1 MHKRHHIA
9 LLMGLILL
17 LTGCVDDS
25 IIDRSGLDKAE
36 MAEGKDYISFVQRTG
51 NLTRATTQAQHAGH
65 YEFGVWAF
73 KGDDAD
79 KQIAGG
85 DVMTDFLVAYTD
97 GTATGISTWYKDLA
111 ANSETY
117 GNDAGAASVTVAG
130 DGISSWF
137 YEGLGNTP
145 GYYKASGGNSI
156 QPLQTSQALKF
167 WDKSAA
173 VHNFFAYAPYFGH
186 QAGVTSNVSLTES
199 AGQNVL
205 TYSKLSAFYTD
216 PVEQTAGAN
225 ITWAGGYP
233 ANPAYNNEILNA
245 NEGLYA
251 AQSVAK
257 AQYDQ
262 DVPLTF
268 RHLNAKIKVA
278 FYEQIPGYKV
288 ELLDLVPAAEATA
301 IHNATGKAS
310 SLTSDKA
317 LIPATG
323 GYQGIALSPATKEQ
337 AIVTTASEHTVVQ
350 PSGGKP
356 LPSYYTLAKTIATDV
371 KTDGSGV
378 TSDASIS
385 FADGSSDNANLR
397 FQKAASNT
405 ALLGYGGSS
414 YTTISETSGTG
425 ASVLNTTYYTLPNWD
440 PMLNSGLGGYMT
452 QYYTADYTTQ
462 HVSENTGYTLH
473 VSYKLVPED
482 GSDPDIVYDARVWV
496 APEYCHWQAG
506 KQYTYVF
513 RITQYTNGTTDP
525 YVTSNKMFNDG
536 DDHDP
541 YVDPDDPRVPSDM
554 ALIPIIFDNVFVS
567 DYEKDPG
574 IDIPAAL
581 ENVLHWKTI
590 TYSGTDYKFCP
601 VLMKGAEF
609 TSALTPGSGTY
620 HALDH
625 ATIPDAT
632 GFDGSTRK
640 FSIGADMQFFADTK
654 ETAFVSGS
662 EIDAYGHF
670 PEAGTSTAFKDENGQ
685 DISALVKPAWVA
697 TYGSGTI
704 SLPKYSMYIWSAND
718 ATTAEKYTATPLP
731 SAVKVKPNIRVMQT
745 TWTYT
750 NCYKQVTK
758 NYVLGTTDTK
768 YYTTYHTEIDLA
780 YFNTLKGT
788 STDPAPTYDYVFGYS
803 YEVAPTG
810 YGLSHA
816 TASPLP
822 AQAYGL
828 VK

>member
-97 GTATGISTWYKDLA
+97 GTATGISTWYKELA

-156 QPLQTSQALKF
+156 QPLQTSQALKY

-173 VHNFFAYAPYFGH
+173 VHNFFAYAPYYGH
-186 QAGVTSNVSLTES
+186 QAGETNSVTLTENAS
-199 AGQNVL
+199 YQNVL
-205 TYSKLSAFYTD
+205 TYSQLSAFYTD
-216 PVEQTAGAN
+216 PVEQIASAN
-225 ITWAGGYP
+225 ITFAGGYP
-233 ANPAYNNEILNA
+233 NPSYNNEILNA

-257 AQYDQ
+257 AQYGQ

-288 ELLDLVPAAEATA
+288 ELLDLVPAAEAAA
-301 IHNATGKAS
+301 IAGSGT
-310 SLTSDKA
+310 LTNDKS

-323 GYQGIALSPATKEQ
+323 YEGIALSPATKEQ
-337 AIVTTASEHTVVQ
+337 ADSKASEHEVVKT
-350 PSGGKP
+350 GTP
-356 LPSYYTLAKTIATDV
+356 LPSYYTQAKTIATDV
-371 KTDGSGV
+371 HATE
-378 TSDASIS
+378 TNDATITMGAGASEY
-385 FADGSSDNANLR
+385 ACGNANLR
-397 FQKAASNT
+397 FLKAASNT
-405 ALLGYGGSS
+405 ALLSYGGLP
-414 YTTISETSGTG
+414 YTTISEMGGTG
-425 ASVLNTTYYTLPNWD
+425 ASVLSTTYYTLPNWD
-440 PMLNSGLGGYMT
+440 PTLNSGLGGYLT
-452 QYYTADYTTQ
+452 QNYTADYTTQ
-462 HVSENTGYTLH
+462 HVAENTGYTLH

-513 RITQYTNGTTDP
+513 KITQYTNGTTDP
-525 YVTSNKMFNDG
+525 YVTSDKMFNDG
-536 DDHDP
+536 DTTDP

-590 TYSGTDYKFCP
+590 EYNHVNYKFCP

-632 GFDGSTRK
+632 DFDGSTRK

-654 ETAFVSGS
+654 ETANLPVS
-662 EIDAYGHF
+662 
-670 PEAGTSTAFKDENGQ
+670 
-685 DISALVKPAWVA
+685 DISAYATFGPIEDELHQDVTVKAKDYWN
-697 TYGSGTI
+697 TIYTSGTI

-731 SAVKVKPNIRVMQT
+731 SAVTVKPNIRVMQT

-750 NCYKQVTK
+750 NCYKLVTK

-788 STDPAPTYDYVFGYS
+788 SSDPAPTYDYVFGYS

>member
-1 MHKRHHIA
+1 MYRRHHIA
-9 LLMGLILL
+9 LLMGLVLL
-17 LTGCVDDS
+17 LAGCADDA
-25 IIDRSGLDKAE
+25 IITDSGIRDAE
-36 MAEGKDYISFVQRTG
+36 AAEGDGRITFVQQLG
-51 NLTRATTQAQHAGH
+51 NLTRATSQAQQAGH
-65 YEFGVWAF
+65 YEFGVWAY
-73 KGDDAD
+73 KGADAD
-79 KQIAGG
+79 RQIAGG

-97 GTATGISTWYKDLA
+97 GTATGISTRYKELA
-111 ANSETY
+111 TNAGTY
-117 GNDAGAASVTVAG
+117 GQDAGAAGATVPG

-137 YEGLGNTP
+137 YEGLGNIS
-145 GYYKASGGNSI
+145 GYYKTQPSPAASI
-156 QPLQTSQALKF
+156 QPLQTTQALKF

-173 VHNFFAYAPYFGH
+173 YHNFFAYAPYFGH
-186 QAGVTSNVSLTES
+186 QAGETNSVTLTENAS
-199 AGQNVL
+199 NQNVL
-205 TYSKLSAFYTD
+205 TYSQLSAFYTD

-225 ITWAGGYP
+225 ITWAGLYP
-233 ANPAYNNEILNA
+233 KNPNNYNDEVLNA

-257 AQYDQ
+257 AQYGQ

-288 ELLDLVPAAEATA
+288 ELLDLVPATEAAA
-301 IHNATGKAS
+301 IAGSGT
-310 SLTSDKA
+310 LTNDKS

-323 GYQGIALSPATKEQ
+323 YEGIALSPATKEQ
-337 AIVTTASEHTVVQ
+337 ADSKASEHEVVKT
-350 PSGGKP
+350 GTP
-356 LPSYYTLAKTIATDV
+356 LPSYYTQAKTIATDV
-371 KTDGSGV
+371 HATE
-378 TSDASIS
+378 TNDATITMGAGASEY
-385 FADGSSDNANLR
+385 ACGNANLR
-397 FQKAASNT
+397 FLKAASNT
-405 ALLGYGGSS
+405 ALLSYGGLP
-414 YTTISETSGTG
+414 YTTISEMGGTG
-425 ASVLNTTYYTLPNWD
+425 ASVLSTTYYTLPNWD
-440 PMLNSGLGGYMT
+440 PTLNSGLGGYLT
-452 QYYTADYTTQ
+452 QNYTADYTTQ
-462 HVSENTGYTLH
+462 HVAENTGYTLH

-513 RITQYTNGTTDP
+513 KITQYTNGTTDP
-525 YVTSNKMFNDG
+525 YVTSHKMFND
-536 DDHDP
+536 DDVNDP

-601 VLMKGAEF
+601 VLMSATEY
-609 TSALTPGSGTY
+609 TNALTPGAGAY
-620 HALDH
+620 N
-625 ATIPDAT
+625 ATTPAAT

-662 EIDAYGHF
+662 EIGTHGHF
-670 PEAGTSTAFKDENGQ
+670 PATGTFKDENGQ
-685 DISALVKPAWVA
+685 DISALVKPAWVD

-718 ATTAEKYTATPLP
+718 ATSAEKYTATPLP
-731 SAVKVKPNIRVMQT
+731 SAVTVKPNIRVMQT

-768 YYTTYHTEIDLA
+768 YYKKTDHTEITESTFD
-780 YFNTLKGT
+780 TLKGT
-788 STDPAPTYDYVFGYS
+788 SLEPTPTYDYVFGYS

-810 YGLSHA
+810 YGLLHA
-816 TASPLP
+816 PASPPLP

-828 VK
+828 VLCP